1 MDGLLSKVKCET
13 RGLALLREIAR
24 DITEENLVGYNTR
37 DILVV

>member
-1 MDGLLSKVKCET
+1 MDGLLSKVKSET

-24 DITEENLVGYNTR
+24 DITEENLVGYNKR